1 VDKNLVPLGKTTKDL
16 HDVSAEK
23 LKTDLFMKL
32 VLGNFAQGCTFLF
45 RRELLQF
52 LPVPRG
58 IIHDHFFILCASILG
73 GISYSE
79 KSVEKYRQHENN
91 VCGIGLNRK
100 KSFAEDF
107 KYRKKIRSYRKNTVK
122 VLFEIFPKVQEILPP
137 EKSAEV
143 YKKLSD
149 AKKIVVHKNIFAF
162 KKYYSV
168 IFLDEKRFDKF
179 LLRFFSRYVRGIL
192 LLF

>member
-1 VDKNLVPLGKTTKDL
+1 
-16 HDVSAEK
+16 
-23 LKTDLFMKL
+23 
-32 VLGNFAQGCTFLF
+32 
-45 RRELLQF
+45 
-52 LPVPRG
+52 
-58 IIHDHFFILCASILG
+58 
-73 GISYSE
+73 
-79 KSVEKYRQHENN
+79 VEKYRQHENN